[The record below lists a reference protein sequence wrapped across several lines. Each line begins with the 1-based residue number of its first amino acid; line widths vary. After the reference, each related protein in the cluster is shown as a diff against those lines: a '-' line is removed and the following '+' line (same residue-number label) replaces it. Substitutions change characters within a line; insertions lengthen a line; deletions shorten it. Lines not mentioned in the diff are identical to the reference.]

1 MRAHAASMDYFK
13 KPFRKLNLDRSR
25 EYNFESDR
33 RLRVDMDDL
42 APRIQALRV
51 AKEERTPEWT
61 SEVNDALRAVRRF
74 REQRSR
80 AAEFAPESGGSS
92 QLATEAG
99 VV

>member
-1 MRAHAASMDYFK
+1 MTFHFGTLADGEAAGV
-13 KPFRKLNLDRSR
+13 
-25 EYNFESDR
+25 
-33 RLRVDMDDL
+33 RVRDL
-42 APRIQALRV
+42 AVVGGVAANQAVRASLRGLC
-51 AKEERTPEWT
+51 EERTPEWT